1 MFEVTDHVTCF
12 CHAGEILL
20 VLSAFIHNCV
30 CSLLYFVHFCLFIQL
45 YFFTKVFWWISA
57 TRSDPLFVLWK
68 LQHCSLSLSSKIKS
82 GSCRLLWLFSSPPE
96 LYLSLAHSLA
106 SFPLGLIRNNPS
118 LSLLFILCWCC
129 FCFFQFSF
137 VFLSFRPYSYL
148 PSISH
153 SPFHGLT
160 TVKWHSCEGFLSA
173 LSIWFG
179 FTLTYISWF
188 RVRIQYRLEV
198 QIFTFPTVRSH
209 MIGGVFLP
217 FLLSHC
223 KWEKFNSLEGKYG
236 QTVKKVSAYNAMK

>member
-1 MFEVTDHVTCF
+1 MSHVFVMQGKSCLCCQHSYTIVCAVYYIF
-12 CHAGEILL
+12 CIF
-20 VLSAFIHNCV
+20 VFSSNFI
-30 CSLLYFVHFCLFIQL
+30 SLQKF
-45 YFFTKVFWWISA
+45 FWWTSA

-106 SFPLGLIRNNPS
+106 SFPVGLIRNNPPLS
-118 LSLLFILCWCC
+118 LSSLHLLLVLLL
-129 FCFFQFSF
+129 FFQFSF

-198 QIFTFPTVRSH
+198 QIFTFLTVRSH

-217 FLLSHC
+217 FLLSHF
-223 KWEKFNSLEGKYG
+223 KWEKFKSLEGKYG

>member
-20 VLSAFIHNCV
+20 VLSAFIHTCV

-96 LYLSLAHSLA
+96 LYLSLAGSLA

-118 LSLLFILCWCC
+118 LSLLFIFCWCC
-129 FCFFQFSF
+129 FCFFSIFLCF
-137 VFLSFRPYSYL
+137 LVFQTLLL
-148 PSISH
+148 PSLHQPFSLSWLNNSQMTFMWGISQC
-153 SPFHGLT
+153 FIYL
-160 TVKWHSCEGFLSA
+160 VRLY
-173 LSIWFG
+173 
-179 FTLTYISWF
+179 TYI
-188 RVRIQYRLEV
+188 
-198 QIFTFPTVRSH
+198 H
-209 MIGGVFLP
+209 
-217 FLLSHC
+217 LL
-223 KWEKFNSLEGKYG
+223 
-236 QTVKKVSAYNAMK
+236 VSC